1 MARAPDERIEQAKAM
16 YLKGMKLVE
25 IASQLN
31 LPEGTVRRWKSTHKW
46 DSERSD
52 KNNERSDK
60 KSRGGQPGNKNATGP
75 PGNKNAVTTGEFETL
90 LFDCL
95 DPEEKQLA
103 AAVPN
108 DKEQLLFQ
116 EIQLLIVRECRMLKR
131 IENLRQAD
139 FTTVKKKKGTEKD
152 KWTDLDEK
160 HATLGQIQNIED
172 ALTRVQARKQ
182 AAIDSLHRFGVDDA
196 RLEIELMKLD
206 MATLKLGGQE
216 TEVEEDG
223 FLGAL
228 NTEAG
233 DLWGDP
239 NDD

>member
-31 LPEGTVRRWKSTHKW
+31 LPEGTVRRWKFTHKW

-116 EIQLLIVRECRMLKR
+116 EIQLLTVRECRMLKR

>member
-75 PGNKNAVTTGEFETL
+75 PGNKNAVTTGEFQTL

-116 EIQLLIVRECRMLKR
+116 EIQLLTVRECRMLKR